1 MTAAPTADQRLFR
14 TTTRDFLAATV
25 PVDTVRR
32 LADSPDGFDR
42 DWWRRGAELGWTA
55 PLVPERLGGGAVS
68 DTPMADLAL
77 LAEEFGRAC
86 APGPLLAVNATL
98 TGLLGSTGDFD
109 AAIADV
115 LAGAAIATWAHYE
128 PGTGPAPATFDT
140 VATPDGAG
148 YRLSGVK
155 DRVEYGA
162 QADLLIVDA
171 RGPEG
176 PVQLLVATDTPGVT
190 VTPVWTL
197 DIVRRT
203 ATVVFDDV
211 SVASDAVVQRDPEAA
226 AAAAEAQLLVAA
238 TLSAA
243 EMAGA
248 AQRAFE
254 ATVQWMFDRYT
265 FGRPLASYQALKHRA
280 ADIATTLEA
289 CRATSWAAAASFG
302 DDTIDTAEAVG
313 VAKSFVGATA
323 GEIVQ
328 ECVQIH
334 GGLGVTWE
342 HDLHLYLRRVTLGR
356 ALYGT
361 PAEHR
366 RRLTDLLET
375 IPA

>member
-32 LADSPDGFDR
+32 LADSPDGFDG

-55 PLVPERLGGGAVS
+55 PLVPEQLGGGAVS
-68 DTPMADLAL
+68 GTPMADLAL
-77 LAEEFGRAC
+77 IAEEFGRAC
-86 APGPLLAVNATL
+86 APGPLLAVNTAL
-98 TGLLGSTGDFD
+98 AGLLRSTGDFETV
-109 AAIADV
+109 ITDV
-115 LAGAAIATWAHYE
+115 VAGAAIATWAHYE
-128 PGTGPAPATFDT
+128 PGAGLRSAPFETA
-140 VATPDGAG
+140 ATPDGAG
-148 YRLSGVK
+148 FRLSGVK
-155 DRVEYGA
+155 DRVEFGA
-162 QADLLIVDA
+162 RADLLVVDA
-171 RGPEG
+171 QGPEG

-197 DIVRRT
+197 DVVRRT

-211 SVASDAVVQRDPEAA
+211 PVPATAVVHRDPEAA
-226 AAAAEAQLLVAA
+226 AAAAEEQLLVSA

-243 EMAGA
+243 EMTGA

-302 DDTIDTAEAVG
+302 DDTANTAEAVS